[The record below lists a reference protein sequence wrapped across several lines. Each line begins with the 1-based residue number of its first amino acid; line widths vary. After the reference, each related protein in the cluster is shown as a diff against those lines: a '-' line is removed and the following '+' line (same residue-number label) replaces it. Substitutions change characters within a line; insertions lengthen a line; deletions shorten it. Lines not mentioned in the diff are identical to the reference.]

1 MWVSSNDDGTEVDA
15 KADDCCGKPGPQPE
29 QSGASAGD

>member
-15 KADDCCGKPGPQPE
+15 KADDCGKTGPQPE